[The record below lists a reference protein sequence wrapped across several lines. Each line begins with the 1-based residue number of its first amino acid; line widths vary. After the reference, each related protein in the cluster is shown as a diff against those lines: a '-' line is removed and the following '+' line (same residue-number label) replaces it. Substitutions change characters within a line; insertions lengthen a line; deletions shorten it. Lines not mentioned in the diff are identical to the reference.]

1 MGIMLY
7 FFNRHK
13 KLLKD
18 KTLFLQETMNWFLRG
33 RQQLLS
39 GVNSIEDSPHLK
51 QKEINLDK
59 IVESI
64 KSDKKSI
71 ESRVQFFV
79 KEFDFVN
86 EIKDILARMQAL
98 IHDKRGFSDFVL
110 QHGIDL
116 YAFSRSVSKYKS
128 FENNLC
134 LKSSSDYIN
143 ELFSVDICDYL
154 GSSKEC
160 SVQSEI
166 SDDAIL
172 NQALDYFSKDFVYTK
187 KPDPS
192 SVSNSIYFINE
203 ILTYLESN
211 KIYWSQVL
219 RYCKTIET
227 LVDISKENIKATKLP
242 LSEKNI
248 DKFVSRVSNRI
259 YSNSTDALR
268 SQLSIPQTK
277 ASILTD

>member
-1 MGIMLY
+1 MLY

-18 KTLFLQETMNWFLRG
+18 KALFLQETMNWFLRG

-39 GVNSIEDSPHLK
+39 GVNSIDDSPRLK
-51 QKEINLDK
+51 QKEVNLDK

-64 KSDKKSI
+64 KLDKKSI

-79 KEFDFVN
+79 KEFDFVS
-86 EIKDILARMQAL
+86 EIKDILVNMQSL
-98 IHDKRGFSDFVL
+98 IHDKQGFSDFVL
-110 QHGIDL
+110 QHSVDL

-128 FENNLC
+128 FENNLS
-134 LKSSSDYIN
+134 LKNSSDYIN
-143 ELFSVDICDYL
+143 ELFPVDICDYL
-154 GSSKEC
+154 GSSKDYY
-160 SVQSEI
+160 SSQSEI

-227 LVDISKENIKATKLP
+227 LVDISKENVKATKLP

-248 DKFVSRVSNRI
+248 DKFVSKVSNRI
-259 YSNSTDALR
+259 YSNSNEALR

-277 ASILTD
+277 ASILTK